1 MKRAEVLKRLGYEAP
16 DIKKK
21 RVIIHSDI
29 AAEADDQFAI
39 VHHLLCPTKDVVGII
54 AGNFEWRFRTI
65 PALKPQAGHSMEKSY
80 EEGCKLLKLM
90 DMDDVPIYHGAKDF
104 IENRADLP
112 TSEGSRFIIEEAMR
126 ECEEPLYIAL
136 QGTLT
141 NLAVPGQHL
150 WRCEY
155 FFSGT
160 DHQSTAERRNWEMAV

>member
-1 MKRAEVLKRLGYEAP
+1 M
-16 DIKKK
+16 
-21 RVIIHSDI
+21 
-29 AAEADDQFAI
+29 
-39 VHHLLCPTKDVVGII
+39 
-54 AGNFEWRFRTI
+54 
-65 PALKPQAGHSMEKSY
+65 KPQAGHSMEKSY

-90 DMDDVPIYHGAKDF
+90 DIDDVPIYHGAKDF

-112 TSEGSRFIIEEAMR
+112 TSEGSRFMIEEAIR

-155 FFSGT
+155 FFSGN